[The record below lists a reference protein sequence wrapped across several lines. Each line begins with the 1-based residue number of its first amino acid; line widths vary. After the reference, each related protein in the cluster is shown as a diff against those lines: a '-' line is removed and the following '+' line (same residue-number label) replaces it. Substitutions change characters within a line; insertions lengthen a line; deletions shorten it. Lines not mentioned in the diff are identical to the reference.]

1 MPKKKR
7 PFFKKLV
14 RLVLFSKFMWLEAKT
29 SLKSNHLEA
38 ALNYSSIFQWNL
50 SIREAAMPSSMSVK
64 LNLQNQTKNASAAW
78 LFAMKG
84 AQLGLC
90 HKSDT

>member
-1 MPKKKR
+1 M
-7 PFFKKLV
+7 KKLV

-78 LFAMKG
+78 FL
-84 AQLGLC
+84 QLREHSLVYAII
-90 HKSDT
+90 